1 VKYKYGV
8 EMAKIE
14 GCDSR
19 FVSEKYC
26 VDTDNLCVKKLMFN
40 SN

>member
-8 EMAKIE
+8 ERAKIE
-14 GCDSR
+14 GCGSW